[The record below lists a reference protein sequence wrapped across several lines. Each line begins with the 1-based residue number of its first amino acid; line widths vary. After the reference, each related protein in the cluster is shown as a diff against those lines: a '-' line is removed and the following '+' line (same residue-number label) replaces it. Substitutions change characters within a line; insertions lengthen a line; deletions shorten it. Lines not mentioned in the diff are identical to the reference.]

1 MRPGTAIAEGLIGG
15 ASGAG
20 CMMVLRMAARRAG
33 WVDLTPHQA
42 TKDWLVER
50 AGRTPRDTGAHQMLD
65 ALVHWTAL
73 FGLGV
78 WAIAFGVIAP
88 ALRITRPPREGN
100 WQETAVN
107 VAAHLTYGVATALV
121 SGELG
126 RQTQGPRGARGRL
139 RARVG

>member
-1 MRPGTAIAEGLIGG
+1 MRPGTAIAERLIGG

-50 AGRTPRDTGAHQMLD
+50 AGRT
-65 ALVHWTAL
+65 
-73 FGLGV
+73 
-78 WAIAFGVIAP
+78 
-88 ALRITRPPREGN
+88 

-107 VAAHLTYGVATALV
+107 VAAHLTYGVATTLV

-126 RQTQGPRGARGRL
+126 RQTQGPRGALGRL